1 VAHFLDQ
8 IFPRFDELVAQ
19 RHHTLTCG
27 EHRFDECLCGARPFA
42 GHRSDPQVNLAPL
55 ADRLWHYSACVL
67 M

>member
-27 EHRFDECLCGARPFA
+27 EYRLDQCLRGARPFA
-42 GHRSDPQVNLAPL
+42 GHRSDPQLNLTPL
-55 ADRLWHYSACVL
+55 ADALAHHSARAL